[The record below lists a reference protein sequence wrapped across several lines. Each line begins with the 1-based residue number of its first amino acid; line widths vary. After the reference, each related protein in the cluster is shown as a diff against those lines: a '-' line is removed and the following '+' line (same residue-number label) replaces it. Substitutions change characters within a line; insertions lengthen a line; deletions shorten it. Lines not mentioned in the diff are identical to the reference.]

1 MWEVV
6 FGVWVGWSDRDAQT
20 VKRMTAAQ
28 RALHHLLVDADW
40 TPLVDL
46 GESVCAAGVF
56 GSRFAS
62 TAERLT
68 ALVNRSGTVA
78 RVPVPV
84 VDGRVSY
91 DVWTGSRLE
100 PAGGVV
106 EAEVPAYGIGG
117 VWEAP
122 TGADLSWL
130 AAGSPVPASA
140 GFVHRP
146 PTRIPV
152 HTTRAEP
159 TAPHVVVAAGDY
171 ALTVRYRNRETGMY
185 SGAPFVDEWKP
196 LTPRLH
202 DQRTLERQVV
212 VDHPVAVAAREVTPA
227 EFGRFVAATG
237 HQPSHPGGPVPDW
250 LDHSVAGMADD
261 RPVVLVDIADARA
274 YAAWAGARLP
284 TEDEWQLA
292 ASRPGFER
300 RPPEVWNLTES
311 EHTDGRTRFLLLKGG
326 AARHTTGSPWY
337 FDGGV
342 RHPEFSAKYLVPGLG
357 LGRSTS
363 IGFRLAWD
371 LSDAEGEEGR

>member
-1 MWEVV
+1 
-6 FGVWVGWSDRDAQT
+6 
-20 VKRMTAAQ
+20 MTTAQ
-28 RALHHLLVDADW
+28 RALHQLLVDGEW

-56 GSRFAS
+56 GSRFGSA
-62 TAERLT
+62 TEQLT
-68 ALVNRSGTVA
+68 ALANRSPTDA
-78 RVPVPV
+78 TVPVEV
-84 VDGRVSY
+84 AEGRVAF
-91 DVWTGSRLE
+91 DVLTGRRLV
-100 PAGGVV
+100 PTGGVV

-122 TGADLSWL
+122 TDADPSWL
-130 AAGSPVPASA
+130 PADPATPASA
-140 GFVHRP
+140 RFTHRP
-146 PTRIPV
+146 ATRTPVTPT
-152 HTTRAEP
+152 TAGP
-159 TAPHVVVAAGDY
+159 TVPHVVVPSGDY

-202 DQRTLERQVV
+202 DQRTLERRVV
-212 VDHPVAVAAREVTPA
+212 VPHAVAVAAREVTPA

-250 LDHSVAGMADD
+250 LDHSAAGLADD
-261 RPVVLVDIADARA
+261 RPVTQVDLADARA

-292 ASRPGFER
+292 AGRPGFER
-300 RPPEVWNLTES
+300 RRPEVWNLTES
-311 EHTDGRTRFLLLKGG
+311 EHTDGRTRFLMLKGG
-326 AARHTTGSPWY
+326 SARHTTGSPWY

-342 RHPEFSAKYLVPGLG
+342 RGPEFSAKYLLPGLG
-357 LGRSTS
+357 LGRSRS

-371 LSDAEGEEGR
+371 LSATDREEGP